1 MKYTIREMY
10 PQEYPLLADFLYE
23 SIFQREGDD
32 PFPKTIIH
40 QPELKVYIKD
50 FGTGKDDACLCA
62 VVDNKVVGAV
72 WVRNIHGYGDLDDET
87 PEFAISL
94 YKEYRGYG
102 IGTELIRQMLELL
115 RKKGYKRA
123 SLSVQKENYALRMYQ
138 KCGFKPVIDK
148 EEEFIMEYRF

>member
-1 MKYTIREMY
+1 MLFR
-10 PQEYPLLADFLYE
+10 
-23 SIFQREGDD
+23 S
-32 PFPKTIIH
+32 
-40 QPELKVYIKD
+40 
-50 FGTGKDDACLCA
+50 
-62 VVDNKVVGAV
+62 NKVVGAV